1 MCARSHGRVFV
12 CLCALG
18 LSRSFLI
25 LTRRCMRLMQRM
37 GRDARKCIIVDNS
50 PASYLLQPENAIG
63 ISSWFDSPH
72 DQQLLLM
79 LPWLHRLSREDDV
92 LPLLNDMRQ
101 VMDSGDGNLQSPL
114 DLSYADGS
122 P

>member
-1 MCARSHGRVFV
+1 MMLSCAPRTGSALSKVTSSVIGAVASTHSATPPRLRSVSI
-12 CLCALG
+12 
-18 LSRSFLI
+18 LS
-25 LTRRCMRLMQRM
+25 
-37 GRDARKCIIVDNS
+37 
-50 PASYLLQPENAIG
+50 PIG

-101 VMDSGDGNLQSPL
+101 VMDSGDGTLQSTL

>member
-1 MCARSHGRVFV
+1 MCVRAHACVFV
-12 CLCALG
+12 CLRALL